1 MKIGI
6 KATQI
11 VEGGGQRHLEK
22 LLHNYPCRPNT
33 HLTVFLSDRQ
43 QKFDFP
49 TRHDITYRY
58 FETPGKGLIKRLI
71 WEQTTLRRH
80 IKRENIDVL
89 FEPGNLGLFSRKIP
103 RVMLIHNLAPFSRT
117 FISTEPPLSKLRL
130 YLLRLATKLSARR
143 AKGIIHLTKFAQ
155 SFVNRTLG
163 SSRIPQRVIYM
174 GNDSQEGKALSRS
187 EIYKKY
193 EIKGKLIFSSS
204 HIYRYKNIMELVQ
217 AFKLLKER
225 SDQEL
230 TLAIAGEPYDKSYTA
245 EITAYI
251 HDHKLEESVRMLGS
265 IDFGILLSF
274 YAACDL
280 FVFPSEFESA
290 SLILLEALRMGAPI
304 AASNTALCREV
315 LEDAAVFF
323 DPNDPESMCQTMS
336 NLLRDRILREAL
348 RKLALRRSRQFSWKS
363 TAGNTDKFLCDV
375 MSASL
380 SATGEPQTVPGP
392 IRTKVN
398 PDRKQHEPVGTR

>member
-11 VEGGGQRHLEK
+11 VEGGGQKHLEK
-22 LLHNYPCRPNT
+22 LLHNYPSKPGT
-33 HLTVFLSDRQ
+33 HLTVFLSERQ
-43 QKFDFP
+43 QNFDFP
-49 TRHDITYRY
+49 ARRDITYRY
-58 FETPGKGLIKRLI
+58 FETPGNGLIQRLI

-130 YLLRLATKLSARR
+130 HLLRLATKISARR

-155 SFVNRTLG
+155 SYVNGALG
-163 SSRIPQRVIYM
+163 SNRIPQRVIYM
-174 GNDSQEGKALSRS
+174 GNDTQEGIALSRR
-187 EIYKKY
+187 EIYEKY

-217 AFKLLKER
+217 AFRLLKER

-245 EITAYI
+245 EINAYI
-251 HDHKLEESVRMLGS
+251 RDHKLEGSVRMLGS
-265 IDFGILLSF
+265 IDFRILLSF

-280 FVFPSEFESA
+280 FAFPSELESA

-304 AASNTALCREV
+304 AASDTALCREV

-323 DPNDPESMCQTMS
+323 DPNDPESMCQAMS
-336 NLLRDRILREAL
+336 NLLGDSTLREAL

-375 MSASL
+375 MSASP
-380 SATGEPQTVPGP
+380 SATGALQAVPGP
-392 IRTKVN
+392 TKIRVN
-398 PDRKQHEPVGTR
+398 PDRKQHESVGTR